1 MKPMQTEQMK
11 FEITEKELSILTVA
25 LTILFD
31 QCAKD
36 KSPMKNEVMN
46 LAGKIQKQ
54 ADSQY
59 KPLAN

>member
-1 MKPMQTEQMK
+1 MMETYQ
-11 FEITEKELSILTVA
+11 INVNAKELSILTVA

-54 ADSQY
+54 VDSQY
-59 KPLAN
+59 ESQ

>member
-1 MKPMQTEQMK
+1 MK
-11 FEITEKELSILTVA
+11 FEINAKELSILTIA

-36 KSPMKNEVMN
+36 KSPMKDEVMN

-59 KPLAN
+59 ESQ